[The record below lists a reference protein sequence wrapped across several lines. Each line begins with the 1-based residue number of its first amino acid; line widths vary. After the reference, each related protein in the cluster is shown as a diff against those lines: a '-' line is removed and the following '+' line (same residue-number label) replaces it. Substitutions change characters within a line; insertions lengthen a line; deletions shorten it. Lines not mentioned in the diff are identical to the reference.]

1 MNISHLPPKDK
12 TLGEVHL
19 QFDVENHTDH
29 YLSTVITFHNE
40 ARSTLLRTIVSVLN
54 RSPEKLITEII
65 LVDDFSDDP
74 EDGLLLEKI
83 QKVKLL
89 RNDKREG
96 LVRSRVR
103 GANEAIGPVLTFLDS
118 HVECNQDWLPP
129 LLNRVK
135 QNRNLIVSPIIDVIN
150 LDDFSYIAASSDL
163 RGGFSW
169 NLVFKWEFLPQKEI
183 DSLTG
188 SHRIDP
194 IRTPTIAGGLFT
206 VYKATFDHLGQYDT
220 DMEIWGAENLEI
232 SFRTWLCG
240 GELQIEQCSR
250 VGHVFRKAH
259 PYSFP
264 GGGSG
269 NVFARNTRRAV
280 EVWMDEYKQLYYEAY
295 PAAKYVQYGDISE
308 RLELKKRL
316 NCKPFS
322 WYLDNVYPDLKA
334 KIRRH
339 NQTGVASI
347 VEVVNKAKH
356 QKAFTKPPI
365 RDRTNNHLDN
375 EIQPNNLNSKRFFS
389 TKLAAANHLAMQI
402 YGDKL
407 MGSLRQETGFCLDTL
422 GNQENGIISV
432 YPCHGEGHNQLFK
445 LSQTGQLANRNLC
458 VTLDGRRPIGQL
470 VANQFT
476 DYRAVLLRECSLF
489 NDNQVGDSSNL
500 NEIFVNSIKFTESH

>member
-1 MNISHLPPKDK
+1 M
-12 TLGEVHL
+12 
-19 QFDVENHTDH
+19 
-29 YLSTVITFHNE
+29 
-40 ARSTLLRTIVSVLN
+40 
-54 RSPEKLITEII
+54 
-65 LVDDFSDDP
+65 VDDFSDDP
-74 EDGLLLEKI
+74 EDGRLLEKI

-89 RNDKREG
+89 RNNKREG

-118 HVECNQDWLPP
+118 HVECNQNWLPP
-129 LLNRVK
+129 LLSRVK

-194 IRTPTIAGGLFT
+194 IRTPTIAGGLFS
-206 VYKATFDHLGQYDT
+206 VYKSTFDYLGQYDT
-220 DMEIWGAENLEI
+220 AMEVWGAENLEI

-259 PYSFP
+259 PYTFP

-308 RLELKKRL
+308 RLELKRRL

-334 KIRRH
+334 KIKTQA
-339 NQTGVASI
+339 NQTGVATI
-347 VEVVNKAKH
+347 REVVRSKHRKVLHKA
-356 QKAFTKPPI
+356 T
-365 RDRTNNHLDN
+365 TSNNLDN
-375 EIQPNNLNSKRFFS
+375 EIQASNLNTAHFFS
-389 TKLAAANHLAMQI
+389 TKLAAANQLAMQM

-407 MGSLRQETGFCLDTL
+407 MGSLRQETGHCLDTL
-422 GNQENGIISV
+422 GNHENGIISV
-432 YPCHGEGHNQLFK
+432 YPCHDEGHNQLFK
-445 LSQTGQLANRNLC
+445 LSQTGQLSNRNLC
-458 VTLDGRRPIGQL
+458 VTLDNRRPIGQF
-470 VANQFT
+470 VASQFV

-489 NDNQVGDSSNL
+489 NDNQVSFL
-500 NEIFVNSIKFTESH
+500 F